1 MKQGRKQQGTGLLQR
16 MFSKSVK
23 RSEHPSFVG
32 FPKRDSEEEAQE
44 DAAPS
49 IVILNSLTHDQLVD
63 LLKMRGAT
71 AY

>member
-1 MKQGRKQQGTGLLQR
+1 
-16 MFSKSVK
+16 MFSKSIK

-32 FPKRDSEEEAQE
+32 FPKRASEEEGQK

-71 AY
+71 AF